1 MATPTKP
8 PARRTGLYAAIV
20 IALVLIVAVVAG
32 VSLSS
37 KGTTTTS
44 ATSPTTSTTSTI
56 TSSTSVTC
64 TGTSTSQT
72 ITIISGRTVVG
83 TTGEVSEEAQC
94 PGGQTGTVV
103 TYDYGQNINIAVTVP
118 NNLTPVAI
126 QTVLDG
132 TPQNTNPWNVTST
145 GRTYVLGFGAAGESA
160 LTTTGLTHDVYSI
173 VTFADNSTAS
183 SNVVYFSIIGGP

>member
-1 MATPTKP
+1 M
-8 PARRTGLYAAIV
+8 GLYAGIV
-20 IALVLIVAVVAG
+20 VVLVLIVAVIAG

-37 KGTTTTS
+37 KSTTTATS
-44 ATSPTTSTTSTI
+44 VTTSPTTSTSATSATV
-56 TSSTSVTC
+56 STCS
-64 TGTSTSQT
+64 GTSTSSQT

-103 TYDYGQNINIAVTVP
+103 TYAYGQVINIDVTVP
-118 NNLTPVAI
+118 NSLIPVAI

-145 GRTYVLGFGAAGESA
+145 GRTYVLGFGPAGESA
-160 LTTTGLTHDVYSI
+160 LTTPGLTHDIYSI
-173 VTFADNSTAS
+173 VTFADNSTAT
-183 SNVVYFSIIGGP
+183 SNVVYFSITGGP